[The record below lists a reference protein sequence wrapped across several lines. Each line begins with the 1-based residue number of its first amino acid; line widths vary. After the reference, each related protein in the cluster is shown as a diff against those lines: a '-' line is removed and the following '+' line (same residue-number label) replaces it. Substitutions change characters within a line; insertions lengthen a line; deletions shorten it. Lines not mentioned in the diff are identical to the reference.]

1 MYPELRTSLSPNER
15 EHQILEF
22 WKQHNIFE
30 RSITER
36 DANNAFTFNEGPPT
50 VNGTPGIHHVI
61 SRTLK
66 DTVCRYK
73 TMQGHQIFR
82 KAGWDTHGLPVELA
96 IEKQLGFRHKDQ
108 IKEYGVEKFNAL
120 CKQSVFDHINR
131 DGGWNELTERMAYWV
146 NLKDPYITCTNNYIE
161 SVWWALKEFYSKGLI
176 YKGFR
181 VQPYCPRCETT
192 LSSHE
197 VSLGYKE
204 TKDPSVYVK
213 FKAKNIPMELLSA
226 LGDASSPSDFE
237 VFYLVWTTTPWT
249 LISNV
254 ALAVKPDADY
264 VLIQHLSTKTGEKE
278 NLVIAAN
285 LAEKAGVKGE
295 VLATFK
301 GAILE
306 KHEYEPLFSYDLNRY
321 TEQIIVNRQLV
332 IPKTHYI
339 VLGDHV
345 TIEDGTGIVHT
356 APAFGEEDFQV
367 SRKYSLPVVNP
378 VNKSGEFVDE
388 ITNFAKVFVKQAD
401 KDIIDLLKEQGRL
414 FRKEV
419 IEHTYPFC
427 WRCDSP
433 LLYYARS
440 SWYIRVTDYKDEMV
454 ARNKSIN
461 WYPQETGDGRFGN
474 WLEEVKDWNISR
486 DRFWGT
492 PLPIWEC
499 TTCLDDNDRPRTK
512 CVGNYDE
519 LLNGF
524 IKGPDSP
531 PITYREHLA
540 KRGDNLDPHKPY
552 IDSVWFRCEH
562 CQSPMERV
570 PDVIDV
576 WFDSGAMP
584 FAQFHYPFENKELFE
599 NHHFP
604 ADYICEAVDQTRGWF
619 YTLHAINTFLF
630 KQPAFKN
637 VIVNDMVLDKN
648 GQKMSKSRGNVVN
661 PFEIIN
667 TYGADA
673 TRWNFIASSVPWK
686 AKLFNVD
693 DVAEVER
700 KFFGTLINTYG
711 FFAMYANIDNFTYDA
726 KNTVPVAERPEVD
739 RWILS
744 ALNTL
749 IDQCNKDMD
758 AYDLTRP
765 ARAVQEFLTEQVS
778 NWYVRRNRRRF
789 WKGENNRDKQAAYET
804 LYECIMATLK
814 LMAPLAPFITD
825 WMYQALTTG
834 LGTGNGS
841 VHLELY
847 PKPQADAIDTKL
859 EARMNSAQIVSSLV
873 RQMRERAKIRVR
885 QPLERVLIPV
895 ANRYEIEELR
905 KVEDVIRDEVN
916 VKRVEYV
923 QAGDSDV
930 IKLKAKANFKLLGA
944 KLGKQMKI
952 VAARVQTMTQD
963 ELRDFQQT
971 GRVTL
976 NVEGN
981 DYELERGEIEIQAE
995 DIEGWLVSSEGGIT
1009 VALDTQMSE
1018 SLLHEGIA
1026 REFVNRIQ
1034 NIRKDSGFDVTD
1046 RIKIELHGASD
1057 VLQRAVSSFNS
1068 YICEETLANSLEL
1081 ATNGSSQLDSAKDA
1095 ELEIGDEK
1103 ASVKVAQ
1110 VRG

>member
-22 WKQHNIFE
+22 WKEHNIFE
-30 RSITER
+30 RSISER

-108 IKEYGVEKFNAL
+108 IKDYGVEKFNAL
-120 CKQSVFDHINR
+120 CKQSVYDHINR
-131 DGGWNELTERMAYWV
+131 DGGWKEMTERMAYWV
-146 NLKDPYITCTNNYIE
+146 NLDDPYITCTNNYIE
-161 SVWWALKEFYSKGLI
+161 SVWWALKEFYKANLL
-176 YKGFR
+176 YKGHKI
-181 VQPYCPRCETT
+181 QPYCPRCETS

-197 VSLGYKE
+197 VSLGYD
-204 TKDPSVYVK
+204 TAKDPSVFVK
-213 FKAKNIPMELLSA
+213 FKRKNVSEDEYFLA
-226 LGDASSPSDFE
+226 
-237 VFYLVWTTTPWT
+237 WTTTPWT

-254 ALAVKPDADY
+254 ALAVNPDVDY
-264 VLIQHLSTKTGEKE
+264 VTVINTRKEKKERLVLAKPLLSKLEGDVEI
-278 NLVIAAN
+278 V
-285 LAEKAGVKGE
+285 AEVKGRE
-295 VLATFK
+295 
-301 GAILE
+301 LE
-306 KHEYEPLFSYDLNRY
+306 FAEYEQLFNFVQP
-321 TEQIIVNRQLV
+321 EGKAFFV
-332 IPKTHYI
+332 
-339 VLGDHV
+339 VLGEHV
-345 TIEDGTGIVHT
+345 TTADGTGIVHT
-356 APAFGEEDFQV
+356 APAFGEEDYQV
-367 SRKYSLPVVNP
+367 SKKYDMPIINP
-378 VNKSGEFVDE
+378 LNKSGEFGPE
-388 ITNFAKVFVKQAD
+388 ITDFAGQFVKDAD
-401 KDIIDLLKEQGRL
+401 PAITDNLKQRGLLY
-414 FRKEV
+414 RKET

-427 WRCDSP
+427 WRCDTP
-433 LLYYARS
+433 LLYWARS

-454 ARNKSIN
+454 RLNKTIN
-461 WYPQETGDGRFGN
+461 WNPPEVGTGRFGN
-474 WLEEVKDWNISR
+474 WLEDLKDWGLSR
-486 DRFWGT
+486 ERFWGT
-492 PLPIWEC
+492 PLPLWICEDC
-499 TTCLDDNDRPRTK
+499 DATR
-512 CVGNYDE
+512 CVGAYDE
-519 LLNGF
+519 LRDAKNAIAGEATPAELL
-524 IKGPDSP
+524 DSG
-531 PITYREHLA
+531 
-540 KRGDNLDPHKPY
+540 KFDPHKPY
-552 IDSVWFRCEH
+552 VDNYTFTCE
-562 CQSPMERV
+562 CGGTMKRS

-599 NHHFP
+599 QHHFP
-604 ADYICEAVDQTRGWF
+604 ADYICEAMDQTRGWF

-637 VIVNDMVLDKN
+637 VIVNDMVLDKA

-711 FFAMYANIDNFTYDA
+711 FFALYANIDSFTYDA
-726 KNTVPVAERPEVD
+726 KKTVPVAERPEVD

-744 ALNTL
+744 TLNTL
-749 IDQCNKDMD
+749 IADCNKDMD
-758 AYDLTRP
+758 AYELTRP
-765 ARAVQEFLTEQVS
+765 ARAVQEFLAEQVS

-789 WKGENNRDKQAAYET
+789 WKGENNRDKQSAYET
-804 LYECIMATLK
+804 LYECITATLK
-814 LMAPLAPFITD
+814 MMAPLAPFITD

-841 VHLELY
+841 IHLELY
-847 PKPQADAIDTKL
+847 PKPDTNAIDTKL
-859 EARMNSAQIVSSLV
+859 EARMKSAQTISSLV

-944 KLGKQMKI
+944 KLGKQMKV

-981 DYELERGEIEIQAE
+981 DYELERGEIDILAE

-1018 SLLHEGIA
+1018 ALLHEGIA

-1034 NIRKDSGFDVTD
+1034 NLRKDSGFDVTD
-1046 RIKIELHGASD
+1046 RIKIEVHGASE
-1057 VLQRAVSSFNS
+1057 VLKNAVSTFNS

-1081 ATNGSSQLDSAKDA
+1081 ASNGSSKLDSAKDA
-1095 ELEIGDEK
+1095 EVEIGEEK